1 MAGDERPNPPIP
13 YRPPQRDE
21 AELLARAEGFYREMD
36 GRRSVRE
43 FSERAVPREAIE
55 LAIRTASTA
64 PSGAHRQPWRFVA
77 IDEPGI
83 KARIRREAEEE
94 ERRNYA
100 ERMTEEFLE
109 AVAPFGTGPEKPFLE
124 IAPWLVVVFEQP
136 FLVDPDGSR
145 RPNYYVRESVAIAC
159 GLFVAALHHM
169 GLATLPHTPS
179 PMGFLGDICGR
190 PENERAMLLFP
201 VGYPADDATVPDL
214 RRKSLDEVAV
224 WNPAA
229 NCDE

>member
-1 MAGDERPNPPIP
+1 MAADERPPVP
-13 YRPPQRDE
+13 YRPPRRDE

-43 FSERAVPREAIE
+43 FSGRPVPREAIE
-55 LAIRTASTA
+55 LAMRTASTA

-77 IDEPGI
+77 IDDPAI
-83 KARIRREAEEE
+83 KARIRLAAEEE
-94 ERRNYA
+94 ERRNYG
-100 ERMTEEFLE
+100 ERMTDEFRE

-136 FLVDPDGSR
+136 FLIDPDGSR
-145 RPNYYVRESVAIAC
+145 RPNYYVRESAAIAC
-159 GLFVAALHHM
+159 GMFIAALHHM

-214 RRKSLDEVAV
+214 QRKSLDEIAV
-224 WNPAA
+224 WNPSADQ
-229 NCDE
+229 NE